1 VQALRE
7 HHKLQAAGR
16 LKAGSLW
23 QDHGLVFAS
32 SIGTPLDRRNVLRE
46 FRKIAA
52 ALKSWTGCSGESWPC
67 LDSAPHA
74 GFGHDEY
81 ASAVRIEPLPE
92 RLYDA
97 AIRLW
102 QDSGLTR
109 PWNDPEADL
118 RRAAGGGSSC
128 VLAAIGDDDGLLAT
142 AMVGHDGHRGWV
154 YYLAVGA
161 AQRGRG
167 LGRQMMQACEDWVRS
182 RGIPKIQLMVRATN
196 RGTIGFYEH
205 LGYADSDVVVLGR
218 RLDG

>member
-1 VQALRE
+1 
-7 HHKLQAAGR
+7 
-16 LKAGSLW
+16 
-23 QDHGLVFAS
+23 
-32 SIGTPLDRRNVLRE
+32 
-46 FRKIAA
+46 
-52 ALKSWTGCSGESWPC
+52 
-67 LDSAPHA
+67 
-74 GFGHDEY
+74 
-81 ASAVRIEPLPE
+81 VRIEPLPE

-154 YYLAVGA
+154 YYLAVDA

-167 LGRQMMQACEDWVRS
+167 LGRQMMAACEDWVRS

-196 RGTIGFYEH
+196 RATMGFYEH
-205 LGYADSDVVVLGR
+205 LGYADSDVVVFGR
-218 RLDG
+218 RLDDRLDGLGGRGHLAGNQP

>member
-1 VQALRE
+1 MPGLGTMSTLR
-7 HHKLQAAGR
+7 R
-16 LKAGSLW
+16 
-23 QDHGLVFAS
+23 
-32 SIGTPLDRRNVLRE
+32 
-46 FRKIAA
+46 
-52 ALKSWTGCSGESWPC
+52 
-67 LDSAPHA
+67 
-74 GFGHDEY
+74 
-81 ASAVRIEPLPE
+81 VRIEPLPE

-102 QDSGLTR
+102 QDSDLTR

-128 VLAAIGDDDGLLAT
+128 VLAAIEDDDGLLGT

-154 YYLAVGA
+154 YYLAVDA

-167 LGRQMMQACEDWVRS
+167 LGRQMMEACEDWVRS

-205 LGYADSDVVVLGR
+205 LGYADSEVVVLGH